1 MKFSFLLSCVYSN
14 SADPNGRKNRK
25 GTKTGKQ
32 DDRDKLAP
40 EQQAKLQK
48 EKDDLDAARRALAER
63 DAADG
68 AAKDALRKERDER
81 DGSGD
86 GTMDGTGKGTGDG
99 AGDWSGGITEGEE
112 GDEGG
117 MNKNLFRDDDD
128 ANKKDADDKKRRRL
142 RPGPLVPDT
151 VTGKIIA
158 SSETRIIL
166 DVYIPGNFS

>member
-1 MKFSFLLSCVYSN
+1 M
-14 SADPNGRKNRK
+14 
-25 GTKTGKQ
+25 
-32 DDRDKLAP
+32 

-48 EKDDLDAARRALAER
+48 EEDDLDAARRALDER
-63 DAADG
+63 DAADA
-68 AAKDALRKERDER
+68 AAKDALSKEGDRE

-86 GTMDGTGKGTGDG
+86 GTMDRTGKGTGDG
-99 AGDWSGGITEGEE
+99 TGNWSGGITEGEE

-117 MNKNLFRDDDD
+117 MNKNVFRDDDD

-142 RPGPLVPDT
+142 RTDT

-166 DVYIPGNFS
+166 DVDTFLETSLKFKQVLPVVLLHLISNPQFQCERQFD